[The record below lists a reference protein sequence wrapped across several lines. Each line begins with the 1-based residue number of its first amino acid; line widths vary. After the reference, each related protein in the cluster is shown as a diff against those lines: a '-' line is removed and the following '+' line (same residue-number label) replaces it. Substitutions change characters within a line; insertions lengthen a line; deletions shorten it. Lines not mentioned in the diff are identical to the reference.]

1 MRKLFLLVCTVLVAG
16 LAAAQVMGNF
26 SYSNSESR
34 WGLTP
39 GGVVMSPAPPYPVL
53 ITTPGAALDSGMPR
67 PAPVFVMVSPMSAS
81 AVAPR
86 SAASSR
92 FISLGAATF
101 STAYDLAG
109 RREDLAQVA
118 AELKQS
124 RQVHAARVYTNSDI
138 AALKPPTPLSH

>member
-16 LAAAQVMGNF
+16 FAAAQVMGNF

-53 ITTPGAALDSGMPR
+53 MMTPGATLDSGMPL
-67 PAPVFVMVSPMSAS
+67 PAAPVLLMVSPRTAT
-81 AVAPR
+81 APP
-86 SAASSR
+86 STASSR
-92 FISLGAATF
+92 SISLGAATF

-138 AALKPPTPLSH
+138 AALKPPKPLSH

>member
-16 LAAAQVMGNF
+16 LAAAQVMGSF
-26 SYSNSESR
+26 GYSNNESR

-53 ITTPGAALDSGMPR
+53 TMTPGAALDSGMPR
-67 PAPVFVMVSPMSAS
+67 PAAPVLVMVSPTAAS
-81 AVAPR
+81 AL
-86 SAASSR
+86 STASSH

-109 RREDLAQVA
+109 NREDLAQVA
-118 AELKQS
+118 AQLKQT
-124 RQVHAARVYTNSDI
+124 RPVRAARVYTNSDI
-138 AALKPPTPLSH
+138 AALKPPRALSH

>member
-16 LAAAQVMGNF
+16 LAAAQVMGSF
-26 SYSNSESR
+26 AYSNNESR

-53 ITTPGAALDSGMPR
+53 TMTPGAALDSGMPR
-67 PAPVFVMVSPMSAS
+67 PAAPVLVMVSPTAAS
-81 AVAPR
+81 APP
-86 SAASSR
+86 STASSHS
-92 FISLGAATF
+92 ISLGAATF

-109 RREDLAQVA
+109 RRENLAQVA

-124 RQVHAARVYTNSDI
+124 RQIHAARVYTNSDI
-138 AALKPPTPLSH
+138 AALKPPKSLSH